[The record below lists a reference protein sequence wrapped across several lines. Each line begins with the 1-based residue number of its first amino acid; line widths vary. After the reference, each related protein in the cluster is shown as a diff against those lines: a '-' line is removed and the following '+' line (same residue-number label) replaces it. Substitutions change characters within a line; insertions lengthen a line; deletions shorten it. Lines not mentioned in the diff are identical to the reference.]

1 MKNYT
6 VYITGTLVFGI
17 STAVIS
23 LLARWITANTIL
35 SSPETLIKYGLI
47 GGIGYSLMGALSI
60 FFFGVISTR
69 IRNGHPD
76 LLTIGDLLQ
85 KRLQPDGYYLMSFL
99 ILFLGLDSLFM
110 QAIGASVLFDLLLG
124 IPVTLSLLIFFLFT
138 FLIAGLGGMKWIRK
152 VEGIAIIFIF
162 SAIILIPMY
171 FFINEGANHVYQ
183 GIRLLHPYLLVIN
196 NQEALFF
203 IFTAM
208 LIGFGQMLT
217 DRATWQRLYLI
228 EPKKVQ
234 VSFYLTA
241 LVWSTIPLAMGA
253 MLMIVIFDRT
263 FDETYLL
270 LFELIKKIE
279 PLFLSIIFFLFCLGA
294 ISSTTNAE
302 LHATTV
308 HFVKH
313 IRKPLNPSMTDRQMY
328 KESYFF
334 SGILLFI
341 LLIATHFFEF
351 SALQFLF
358 FFGHL
363 YASVIPV
370 MLIIILAKRKI
381 SRPMPYAVM
390 IGWFIGYVFSSNPSS
405 LESIWISFS
414 ASSIFAIASMMFASK
429 EI

>member
-1 MKNYT
+1 MKNYNA
-6 VYITGTLVFGI
+6 YITGTLAFGI

-47 GGIGYSLMGALSI
+47 GGIGYSLMGAVSI
-60 FFFGVISTR
+60 LFFGVISTR
-69 IRNGHPD
+69 IRNNHPN
-76 LLTIGDLLQ
+76 LLTLGDLFQ

-110 QAIGASVLFDLLLG
+110 QAVGASVLFDLLLG
-124 IPVTLSLLIFFLFT
+124 IPVTLSLLVFFLLIFV
-138 FLIAGLGGMKWIRK
+138 IAGLGGMKWIHK
-152 VEGIAIIFIF
+152 VEGMAIIFIF
-162 SAIILIPMY
+162 AAIIFIPMY
-171 FFINEGANHVYQ
+171 FFINEGANHVYE

-196 NQEALFF
+196 NREAIFF

-208 LIGFGQMLT
+208 LIGVGQMLT
-217 DRATWQRLYLI
+217 DRATWQRLYMI
-228 EPKKVQ
+228 ELKKVR

-241 LVWSTIPLAMGA
+241 LVWSTIPLAMGG

-263 FDETYLL
+263 FDQSYLL
-270 LFELIKKIE
+270 LFELINKIK
-279 PLFLSIIFFLFCLGA
+279 PLFLSVVFFLFCFGA
-294 ISSTTNAE
+294 ILSTANAE

-313 IRKPLNPSMTDRQMY
+313 VRKPLNPSMTERQMY

-334 SGILLFI
+334 SGILLFA
-341 LLIATHFFEF
+341 LLIATYFFEF

-370 MLIIILAKRKI
+370 MLIIILSKRKI
-381 SRPMPYAVM
+381 TRPMPYAVL
-390 IGWFIGYVFSSNPSS
+390 IGWFVGYVFSSNPSS
-405 LESIWISFS
+405 LESIWLSFT
-414 ASSIFAIASMMFASK
+414 ASSLFAVASMMFADK
-429 EI
+429 EM